1 MGELQESVKGK
12 LQNILGDDLASKIM
26 EANFPEQTEH
36 QKEMRF
42 VHGIF
47 QKLIDKESVSK
58 EEKKL
63 FEKITE
69 MKI

>member
-1 MGELQESVKGK
+1 MDELQESIKGK
-12 LQNILGDDLASKIM
+12 LQNIVGDDLASKIM
-26 EANFPEQTEH
+26 EANFPEETEH
-36 QKEMRF
+36 EKEMRF

-58 EEKKL
+58 EEKKV
-63 FEKITE
+63 FKKITG